1 MKLSEKQ
8 RLITLTRDTAREIS
22 SGNSQIKARLVKAS
36 EKYSP
41 TNANSY
47 RELSEIV
54 WWLMAADAHQDAMS
68 LLNAL
73 CEVDD
78 EYYWMYHALA
88 SSFATRAWLHSTQHD
103 AVGARSDAENALQW
117 IRRDPNAK
125 AISIEEIRGSLQRVD
140 DWLDRADRETGT
152 MTALHVLSH
161 AMRVLV
167 MYQQIATTGD
177 AAAKSVA
184 PHDFTS
190 GSTPVSKSSDTVLA
204 PCK

>member
-8 RLITLTRDTAREIS
+8 RLITLMRDAAKEIS
-22 SGNSQIKARLVKAS
+22 DRNSQIKARVLKAS

-54 WWLMAADAHQDAMS
+54 WWLIAADAPQDAMT

-73 CEVDD
+73 CEVED
-78 EYYWMYHALA
+78 EYYWMFHALA
-88 SSFATRAWLHSTQHD
+88 SSFATRAWLHSTQHN
-103 AVGARSDAENALQW
+103 AVGACNDAENAVQW

-125 AISIEEIRGSLQRVD
+125 AISIEEIGGSLQRVD
-140 DWLDRADRETGT
+140 DWFDRADRETGT

-190 GSTPVSKSSDTVLA
+190 RLDFGLKKLRHRLSAL
-204 PCK
+204 